1 MAPAKQTKP
10 FRSRD
15 WFDNPDHVDLT
26 ALYLERFMNYGTT
39 LEELRSGR
47 PIIGIAQSGSDLTP
61 CNRIHLDLL
70 PRVRD
75 GIRDA
80 GGIPISFPT
89 HPMFENCKRPT
100 AALDR
105 NLAYLS
111 LVEILNGYP
120 VDAVVLMT
128 GCDKT
133 TPAMLMAAATVDIPA
148 IVLSGGPMLD
158 GWHDGK
164 LVGSGAVI
172 WQSRR
177 DLAAGLIDEQTFLE
191 RAADSAPSAGHCNT
205 MGTALTMNA
214 LAEVMG
220 MSLSGC
226 AAIPA
231 PYRARGQMAYHT
243 GKRIVGMAYEDLKP
257 SDILGVS
264 AFQNAIIAN
273 SALGGSTNAQPHIA
287 AIARHAGVSFPRS
300 DWQSLGLEIP
310 LLANVQPA
318 GEFLGERFYRAG
330 GVPAIMWELLQAGKI
345 DGTAPTVSGK
355 TLAETLEGCESSD
368 RAVIYPYQK
377 PLKER
382 AGYVVLSG
390 NLFDFAIMKTSVISD
405 EFRNRYLS
413 EPGKEGIFEGRA
425 VVFESSEDYHARIND
440 PALGIDQQTI
450 LVIRGAGPLGWPGSA
465 EVVNM
470 QPPDHLIRQ
479 GILSLPTLGDGRQS
493 GTADSPSILH
503 ATPESAAGGGLSVL
517 ETGDIIRID
526 LAAQRCD
533 VLVDEA
539 ELAQRKAKGPAAIP
553 ASETPWQ
560 EIYRNTVGPLAD
572 GGVIE
577 DALKFRQTSRKLP
590 RHNH

>member
-1 MAPAKQTKP
+1 
-10 FRSRD
+10 
-15 WFDNPDHVDLT
+15 
-26 ALYLERFMNYGTT
+26 
-39 LEELRSGR
+39 
-47 PIIGIAQSGSDLTP
+47 
-61 CNRIHLDLL
+61 
-70 PRVRD
+70 
-75 GIRDA
+75 
-80 GGIPISFPT
+80 
-89 HPMFENCKRPT
+89 
-100 AALDR
+100 
-105 NLAYLS
+105 
-111 LVEILNGYP
+111 
-120 VDAVVLMT
+120 
-128 GCDKT
+128 
-133 TPAMLMAAATVDIPA
+133 
-148 IVLSGGPMLD
+148 
-158 GWHDGK
+158 
-164 LVGSGAVI
+164 
-172 WQSRR
+172 
-177 DLAAGLIDEQTFLE
+177 
-191 RAADSAPSAGHCNT
+191 
-205 MGTALTMNA
+205 
-214 LAEVMG
+214 
-220 MSLSGC
+220 
-226 AAIPA
+226 
-231 PYRARGQMAYHT
+231 
-243 GKRIVGMAYEDLKP
+243 
-257 SDILGVS
+257 
-264 AFQNAIIAN
+264 
-273 SALGGSTNAQPHIA
+273 
-287 AIARHAGVSFPRS
+287 
-300 DWQSLGLEIP
+300 
-310 LLANVQPA
+310 
-318 GEFLGERFYRAG
+318 
-330 GVPAIMWELLQAGKI
+330 LQEGKI

-405 EFRNRYLS
+405 EFRKRYLS

-539 ELAQRKAKGPAAIP
+539 ELSQRRAKEPTAIP